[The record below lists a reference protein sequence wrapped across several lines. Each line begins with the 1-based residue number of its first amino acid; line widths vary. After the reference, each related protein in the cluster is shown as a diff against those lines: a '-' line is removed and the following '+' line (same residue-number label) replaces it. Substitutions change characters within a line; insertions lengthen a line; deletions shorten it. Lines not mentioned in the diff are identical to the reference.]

1 MKGYLIA
8 NITVTDPAKFEEYRK
23 AVPPLI
29 AAHGG
34 RYLIRGGKTE
44 AVEGTD
50 PFRRL
55 VVLEFPSLAAA
66 KAFYESP
73 EYAPVLKLRL
83 EASESQVV
91 LVEGFSVKQ

>member
-8 NITVTDPAKFEEYRK
+8 NITVTDPEKFEEYRK

-91 LVEGFSVKQ
+91 LVEGG